1 MAALLLAPMLV
12 GGQVQYGPATRYEG
26 TGAEVKFSV
35 PASAGGVGTYCFQ
48 VRAIGNADGTES
60 ASEWSDAHCARLSPP
75 VTVTLA
81 WDPANSSR
89 SPRKADWVHVAYE
102 VRVGL
107 VSASTKDEAPA
118 AKPTAGSGIETAGG
132 ESRFADRRPEP
143 PAKPTAGSGIDT
155 AGGESMFADRR
166 PEVDYQEAKA
176 YELGARF
183 VATRGGRVVALRFFK
198 GSNEGGA
205 HTGRVWSASGQLFAE
220 VTFENETA
228 SGWQEQ
234 HLLKPVIVKAG
245 TPFLISVTT
254 DPSGRFVVTPDD
266 LRQPLTRG
274 SLRAETAVFG
284 SLGQFPRTRRRDNYL
299 RDVVFVPD
307 P

>member
-1 MAALLLAPMLV
+1 MGRWLPTIAALLLVPMPV
-12 GGQVQYGPATRYEG
+12 GGQVQYGPASRYEG

-35 PASAGGVGTYCFQ
+35 PASAGAVGTYCFQ
-48 VRAIGNADGTES
+48 VRAIGKADGTES

-75 VTVTLA
+75 VTVTLS

-107 VSASTKDEAPA
+107 VSASTTDEAPA
-118 AKPTAGSGIETAGG
+118 AKPTAGSRIE
-132 ESRFADRRPEP
+132 
-143 PAKPTAGSGIDT
+143 T

-183 VATRGGRVVALRFFK
+183 VSTRGGRVVALRFFK
-198 GSNEGGA
+198 GSNEGAA

-245 TPFLISVTT
+245 TPFLVSVTT
-254 DPSGRFVVTPDD
+254 DPSGRFVVKPDD

-284 SLGQFPRTRRRDNYL
+284 SLGQFPRTRRPDNYL